1 MSNVTVDKTLLK
13 GSVRQRAL
21 LLSNHYIDLSSGGKG
36 YLSESEKNTLE
47 NSFKKPEEIR
57 VYNQYKKMSY
67 NVQLFITN
75 ISQFRLTYA
84 ELLERLEKYILLRR
98 SNADMED
105 LVNNLLDLMP
115 DKKTRVKG
123 VKIAKEF
130 SSVSLFRSI
139 TTDKE
144 NYVKIIHDKN
154 SLDDVIDNIRNN
166 VKYEQK
172 RLKSAL
178 AMIKDYLSETGFKV
192 KAFSDYIKEVENWA
206 KSTKD
211 KELTSLSF
219 NKVTDKLK
227 SNGFKYILEKDLLE
241 LSYED
246 VEIDKELYSKF
257 RREYFG

>member
-1 MSNVTVDKTLLK
+1 MSKVTVDKTLLR

-21 LLSNHYIDLSSGGKG
+21 LITNHYVDVSSGGKG
-36 YLSESEKNTLE
+36 YLSESERNTLE
-47 NSFKKPEEIR
+47 DSFKKPEEIR

-75 ISQFRLTYA
+75 ISQFRLTYT

-115 DKKTRVKG
+115 DKKTRAKG

-130 SSVSLFRSI
+130 SNISLWRSI

-144 NYVKIIHDKN
+144 NYVQITHDGKL
-154 SLDDVIDNIRNN
+154 LDDVIDKIRIN

-172 RLKSAL
+172 RLKAAL
-178 AMIKDYLSETGFKV
+178 AMIKDYLTETGFKV
-192 KAFSDYIKEVENWA
+192 KAFSDYIKEVESWA
-206 KSTKD
+206 KSKKG
-211 KELTSLSF
+211 KELTSLLF
-219 NKVTDKLK
+219 DRGLNELK
-227 SNGFKYILEKDLLE
+227 SKGVRSILEKDLLE

-257 RREYFG
+257 RREYFE